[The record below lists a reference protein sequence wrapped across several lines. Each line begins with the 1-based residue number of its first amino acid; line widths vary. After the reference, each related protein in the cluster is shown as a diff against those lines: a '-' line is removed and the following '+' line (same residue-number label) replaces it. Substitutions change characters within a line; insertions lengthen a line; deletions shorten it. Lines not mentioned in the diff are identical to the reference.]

1 MIVAEPYQRDGRA
14 LLRNLQHATEVPP
27 GYVDTGLSA
36 MPAGFDRLAWDGQS
50 ATPAV
55 PTEGEKLDQLSLPPR
70 VIAALVVGALP
81 AADTTQ
87 AEKAWA
93 RGVLL
98 DARDRAR
105 AAREASSPQA
115 RNQA

>member
-1 MIVAEPYQRDGRA
+1 MIVAEPYQRDGRT
-14 LLRNLQHATEVPP
+14 LLRNIHHASVVPP

-36 MPAGFDRLAWDGQS
+36 MPAGTEKLAWDGQQVVPIVL
-50 ATPAV
+50 TPDERVDRVHFGA
-55 PTEGEKLDQLSLPPR
+55 R

-81 AADTTQ
+81 AADTTA
-87 AEKAWA
+87 AEKTWA

-105 AAREASSPQA
+105 DARAASAAPAKQ
-115 RNQA
+115 